1 MHLPWCW
8 CRCYFHL
15 SEVGGLAG
23 YIIYT
28 AAYLTCV
35 EIGVSWIH
43 WAFWHLRS
51 FEAVMLR
58 RSRTLASPC
67 EKKVLT
73 VTPAKTTG
81 IKTCVPRILFSL
93 HLLE

>member
-1 MHLPWCW
+1 MHLRWCW

-43 WAFWHLRS
+43 WDFWHLRS

-67 EKKVLT
+67 EKKLLT
-73 VTPAKTTG
+73 VTSQNH
-81 IKTCVPRILFSL
+81 R
-93 HLLE
+93 H